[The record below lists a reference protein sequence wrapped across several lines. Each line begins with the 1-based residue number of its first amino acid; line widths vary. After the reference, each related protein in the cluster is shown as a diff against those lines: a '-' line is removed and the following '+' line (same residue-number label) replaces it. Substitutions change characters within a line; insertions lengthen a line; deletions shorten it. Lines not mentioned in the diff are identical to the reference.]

1 MIKKNTIPVSFKKL
15 FAKTTVKEIIVLSS
29 ITVVFLLFQYFRAEE
44 LRDFTQIDTKGE
56 LRVATDYS
64 SLSYFIAG
72 DTVMGFQYEIVN
84 KLCKKL
90 DLTPVWVVENSLD
103 KNIEALENG
112 EVDIIARNIPV
123 TSELRKKL
131 AFSEAIIQL
140 PQVLVQRKAEYNKGV
155 EPIRNQLLLAGKQVY
170 VPENSP
176 NILRLQNLADE
187 IADTILVKQ
196 IPHYESEQLM
206 MMVANGDIDF
216 AVCDLQIAKRNAL
229 LLPQLDIQTAVSFVQ
244 LQAWAMR
251 PGSNALRE
259 EVDTFLKK
267 FLKTKAYRDIYRR
280 YFK

>member
-1 MIKKNTIPVSFKKL
+1 MKHSLKDILTKSTI
-15 FAKTTVKEIIVLSS
+15 KEISVITSIMVL
-29 ITVVFLLFQYFRAEE
+29 VLLFQFLKGDE
-44 LRDFTQIDTKGE
+44 LRDFRQINKKGE
-56 LRVATDYS
+56 LRVVTDYS

-90 DLTPVWVVENSLD
+90 KLNPVWVVENSLD
-103 KNIEALENG
+103 RSIDMLNAGK
-112 EVDIIARNIPV
+112 VDVIARNIPI

-131 AFSEAIIQL
+131 AFSEPIIQL
-140 PQVLVQRKAEYNKGV
+140 PQVLVQRKAEFNNGI
-155 EPIRNQLLLAGKQVY
+155 EPIRNQLLLAGKKVY

-176 NILRLQNLADE
+176 NILRLKNLADE
-187 IADTILVKQ
+187 IADTIIVKQ

-216 AVCDLQIAKRNAL
+216 AVCDLQVAKRNTL
-229 LLPQLDIQTAVSFVQ
+229 LMPQLDISTAVSFPQ

-251 PGSNALRE
+251 PDAKALQE
-259 EVDTFLKK
+259 EVNGFLHK
-267 FLKTKAYRDIYRR
+267 FLQTKAFRDIYRR